1 MNTNLFNIKLPNGQ
15 TLQQVAKTMQQNIQ
29 KTVQKTVKTCK
40 TCGNR

>member
-29 KTVQKTVKTCK
+29 KTVQKTVQTCK
-40 TCGNR
+40 TCGNG

>member
-29 KTVQKTVKTCK
+29 KTVQKTVKTCN
-40 TCGNR
+40 TCGSK

>member
-29 KTVQKTVKTCK
+29 KTVQNCK
-40 TCGNR
+40 TCGSR